1 MNNVNS
7 LLDLIQTKKNRMKQQ
22 NQPTRMCMPLNCFCC
37 VLISLFYFVSM
48 PIHQI
53 VYQTAC
59 VITFF
64 LAFMLFRPCVLFT
77 SCVLP
82 VIIFTGVYQFYTVQ
96 HMTSLLLKEMFKLA
110 HDKKKMVL
118 FVLHLISFW
127 N

>member
-7 LLDLIQTKKNRMKQQ
+7 LLDLIQTNKKQNEATKPTNQNVHAIELLLLCVDLAFLFRFNANSPNRVP
-22 NQPTRMCMPLNCFCC
+22 NRVCNNF
-37 VLISLFYFVSM
+37 
-48 PIHQI
+48 
-53 VYQTAC
+53 
-59 VITFF
+59 FF

-82 VIIFTGVYQFYTVQ
+82 VIIFTGVCQFYTVQ

-110 HDKKKMVL
+110 HDKKMVL
-118 FVLHLISFW
+118 FVLHLNSFW